1 LIHIFATFITLI
13 RETDQPGNL
22 QNDTKIPVDNNP
34 ETKPVTKSPAAGSEA
49 EAGFSLLQLAVKR
62 ALDIIISTLTLA
74 ITAPLSIAIAII
86 IKLSDGGSV
95 LFRQERAGFDG
106 KPFTLLKFRT
116 MVPGAE
122 PNGPMLSGP
131 DDPRVTPVGKFMRHH
146 KIDEIPN
153 FINVLKG
160 EMSIVGP
167 RPERPFYIEKL
178 RERSREIDTLFTVK
192 PGITCHG
199 QVLYGYASDI
209 DAMTERLTHELR
221 YIKKPSL
228 LTDFRIMG
236 QTTML
241 LVRGRKNCPK
251 ASSSS

>member
-1 LIHIFATFITLI
+1 MPVDTYFHYLYNPTIITNHHS
-13 RETDQPGNL
+13 NL
-22 QNDTKIPVDNNP
+22 QNDNNIPVDIKQAIKP
-34 ETKPVTKSPAAGSEA
+34 ETMSPAADSGA
-49 EAGFSLLQLAVKR
+49 VTGFSLLQLAVKR
-62 ALDIIISTLTLA
+62 ALDVVISTLTLV

-86 IKLSDGGSV
+86 IKLADGGPV
-95 LFRQERAGFDG
+95 LFRQERIGLDG
-106 KPFTLLKFRT
+106 NPFTLLKFRT

-167 RPERPFYIEKL
+167 RPERQYYINKL
-178 RERSREIDTLFTVK
+178 REKNREIDMLFRVK
-192 PGITCHG
+192 PGITCYG

-209 DAMTERLTHELR
+209 DAMTERLNDELR
-221 YIKKPSL
+221 YIKNPSL

-236 QTTML
+236 QTTLL
-241 LVRGRKNCPK
+241 LVRGRKNSPK
-251 ASSSS
+251 